1 MSVVLAKK
9 KARWLIE
16 WKQKLIADLNLAGF
30 PGPITDIGGVEYK
43 AAITGATE
51 TRVIQKLPYGVGE
64 LDWNKLSPKT
74 LLTIS
79 NSFIGA
85 KRSGCGGSTMA
96 LRGLCERNRPGGCGA
111 TVRGSCGKNKTRIS
125 GSASLFNPRRADSS
139 LGSLAHL
146 LLPVRGCAAFSR
158 SVSLSC

>member
-85 KRSGCGGSTMA
+85 SGPDAADRQWRCAVFASETGQVDAARRFAEAAAKTKPEYRDQ
-96 LRGLCERNRPGGCGA
+96 LRFLTLDAR
-111 TVRGSCGKNKTRIS
+111 TVR
-125 GSASLFNPRRADSS
+125 
-139 LGSLAHL
+139 
-146 LLPVRGCAAFSR
+146 
-158 SVSLSC
+158 